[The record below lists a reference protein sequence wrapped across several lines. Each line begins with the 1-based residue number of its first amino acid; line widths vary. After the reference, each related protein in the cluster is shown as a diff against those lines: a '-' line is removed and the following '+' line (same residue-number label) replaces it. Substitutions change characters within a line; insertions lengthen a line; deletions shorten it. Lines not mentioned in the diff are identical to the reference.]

1 MKNLKR
7 MVFGLVVLSLGGLAV
22 YFLIPKPVIIYPQV
36 RALWVTRFDYKTPE
50 DVQQIVKNVA
60 KAGFTDLFFQI
71 RGNGT
76 VFYRSNLEP
85 WAYELSGGKMKNLG
99 KDPGWDPLQVA
110 IDSARSTGLR
120 VHAYMNVLP
129 GWRGTVDPPKEV
141 NQLWTAHPDWFM
153 VDSLGK
159 KMLPTKGWYSFVN
172 PVLPEVREH
181 LRGIVAELCTYDVA
195 GIHLDY
201 IRYPEDYR
209 LVAKEHYP
217 DASENEILRHSDFS
231 YDPMSVGLMKVKYGD
246 EISRADIVRFRCAS
260 VTRVV
265 EDISFVM
272 QQTRTNCV
280 LSASVFGNP
289 IEGREH
295 AFQDSGAWIRE
306 GLIDWAIQMNYGT
319 RSFERNLKQIK
330 KAGGRQGFARSV
342 VVGLFC
348 ENDVQTVVK
357 QIALVNDAQCRGFAL
372 FSYGALFDLKT
383 HEKTEKGRIL
393 LEKLKR

>member
-1 MKNLKR
+1 
-7 MVFGLVVLSLGGLAV
+7 
-22 YFLIPKPVIIYPQV
+22 
-36 RALWVTRFDYKTPE
+36 
-50 DVQQIVKNVA
+50 
-60 KAGFTDLFFQI
+60 
-71 RGNGT
+71 
-76 VFYRSNLEP
+76 
-85 WAYELSGGKMKNLG
+85 
-99 KDPGWDPLQVA
+99 
-110 IDSARSTGLR
+110 
-120 VHAYMNVLP
+120 
-129 GWRGTVDPPKEV
+129 
-141 NQLWTAHPDWFM
+141 
-153 VDSLGK
+153 
-159 KMLPTKGWYSFVN
+159 MLPTKGWYSFVN